1 MQIRPL
7 TGITLKTVVVDN
19 IAQKIGEEDTIYH
32 FVNGGWEKTE
42 KDEFFDFN
50 IDDYRYGSIFVPNST
65 CKIRKGD
72 RIAQALIKPVII
84 KSPIREKIYK
94 NLALLK
100 NRVDF

>member
-19 IAQKIGEEDTIYH
+19 IAQKIGEEDTVYH
-32 FVNGGWEKTE
+32 FVNGGWEKNE

-72 RIAQALIKPVII
+72 RIAEALIKPVII